1 MDSFPHAFGALAIMA
16 AAYVPLALCRIR
28 NAHWIAMAAA
38 VGFYWGREKRDHEN
52 RSGQPAAEV
61 IFSGLL
67 PWDYTAKGQ
76 ADFAWPLGACLAAAV
91 LVEAVQRRRPRG
103 IDTTAP
109 NRTPSQL

>member
-16 AAYVPLALCRIR
+16 VIYIPLVLCRIR

-38 VGFYWGREKRDHEN
+38 AGFYWGREKRDHEN

-67 PWDYTAKGQ
+67 PWEYTAKGR
-76 ADFAWPLGACLAAAV
+76 ADFAWPLGACLVAAI
-91 LVEAVQRRRPRG
+91 LIEMRRRRDEGGDYTPP
-103 IDTTAP
+103 AP
-109 NRTPSQL
+109 TSNQS